1 MDYFNKINEQGYYI
15 IAEIGV
21 NYYDIAEKEGIS
33 LLDGAKLMMK
43 EAKNAGADAV
53 KFQTYTAKGL
63 ASKNSPS
70 YWDTKEV
77 PLTSQYEFF
86 KLYEK
91 MGEEEYKE
99 LCDYAHQI
107 DVEFLSTPFDF
118 ESADYLDPLMEL
130 YKISSSDLTNHPFV
144 EYIAKK
150 DKPIILSVGAS
161 TAEEIDATV
170 NLIRINNSQPITL
183 LHCVLEYPTPYEHAN
198 LKRIQALIKKYPDCI
213 IGYSDHTKPDE
224 CMDVL
229 KTAYLMG
236 AKVIEKH
243 FTLDKSIKGKNDHF
257 HSMDPD
263 DIRVL
268 KRGLSL
274 IEIIKGEE
282 TLECENSEAASRKNA
297 RRSIVAAVN
306 IKKGAKVEKNMLTFK
321 RPGTGIPPYDIDSII
336 GKSALIDIE
345 EDTILQ
351 KDMFSGDE

>member
-1 MDYFNKINEQGYYI
+1 MNYFETINKQGCYL

-21 NYYDIAEKEGIS
+21 NYYDIAEKEKIS
-33 LLDGAKLMMK
+33 LLDAAKLMIR

-70 YWDTKEV
+70 YWDTNEV

-91 MGEEEYKE
+91 MGEREYRE
-99 LCDYAHQI
+99 LSDYSYQLG
-107 DVEFLSTPFDF
+107 VEFLSTPFDF
-118 ESADYLDPLMEL
+118 ESADYLFPLMNL

-144 EYIAKK
+144 DYIAKK

-170 NLIRINNSQPITL
+170 NLIRKNNSHPLTL

-198 LKRIQALIKKYPDCI
+198 LRRIHALIKKYPDCI

-229 KTAYLMG
+229 KTAFLMG

-243 FTLDKSIKGKNDHF
+243 FTLDKTIKGKNDHF
-257 HSMDPD
+257 HSMDPC
-263 DIRVL
+263 DIRL
-268 KRGLSL
+268 FRRTLSL
-274 IEIIKGEE
+274 VEKIQGKE
-282 TLECENSEAASRKNA
+282 TLECESSEAPARKNA
-297 RRSIVAAVN
+297 RRSIVAATN
-306 IKKGAKVEKNMLTFK
+306 IKKGTQVERDMLTFK
-321 RPGTGIPPYDIDSII
+321 RPGTGIPPYEIDSLLGKKAIIDID
-336 GKSALIDIE
+336 
-345 EDTILQ
+345 EDAILQ
-351 KDMFSGDE
+351 NEMFD